1 MPAMPSSESPL
12 GCGFC
17 KCLPSH
23 RENVTYARWRGVS
36 MMSSAASAPWSPMP
50 PRANRREFSRQEPAE
65 AGSRRIL
72 VTQDLNRA
80 SLGLFRRD
88 QQRSRCGGL
97 EERGHENRLTG
108 GEGSVDVA
116 VT

>member
-1 MPAMPSSESPL
+1 MSEPPAGERELRALAERFSEAEARIRALVAPAPS
-12 GCGFC
+12 CD
-17 KCLPSH
+17 
-23 RENVTYARWRGVS
+23 
-36 MMSSAASAPWSPMP
+36 
-50 PRANRREFSRQEPAE
+50 RREFSRQEPAE

-88 QQRSRCGGL
+88 QQRSRCGCL

-108 GEGSVDVA
+108 GEGSVNVA